1 MGVAAA
7 TFEVTRGRRW
17 RDFDWQLTLY
27 LVLLVGFGVVL
38 GVSAA
43 WNEGAAAAGVIPQPV
58 KTVVWA
64 AIGFILLVVA
74 ASVDY
79 HWLRTFA
86 VPIYLFVLGVL
97 VLTLVAGSE
106 LVGPQLSVTIGGLDF
121 QFSEIAKV
129 LMVVVLAAFLA
140 GRGERIGRLSTI
152 IGAGLLM
159 LLPTALVYR
168 QPDLGTALVFV
179 VILAGMLFVSG
190 ASIGWMALLTGV
202 AAALTP
208 IALASLADYQ
218 RARLFCFLDL
228 ASDPQGACY
237 QLIQS
242 LNAVGSGGWLGQGL
256 TAGHYNQLDYLPV
269 QTTDFI
275 FTIVAEELGLVGGLI
290 LLALFGLLLWRVALI
305 GWRARDGL
313 GRLVA
318 MGMGTMLLF
327 QVVVNI
333 GMVIGLLP
341 VTGIPLPLITYG
353 GSSTVSILFAMG
365 LVQSVRMHTHVETF

>member
-1 MGVAAA
+1 MGVAVT
-7 TFEVTRGRRW
+7 TFEVTPAARW

-27 LVLLVGFGVVL
+27 VVLLLGFGVIL

-43 WNEGAAAAGVIPQPV
+43 WNDGPSPPGVIPQPV
-58 KTVVWA
+58 KTVIWSG
-64 AIGFILLVVA
+64 IGFAVLAVA

-86 VPIYLFVLGVL
+86 VPIYLSTLGLL
-97 VLTLVAGSE
+97 VLNLLAGNE
-106 LVGPQLSVTIGGLDF
+106 VFGAQLSVTIGGLDF

-129 LMVVVLAAFLA
+129 LMVIVLAAFLA
-140 GRGERIGRLSTI
+140 GRGQGIGRLSTI
-152 IGAGLLM
+152 IGAGLLTV
-159 LLPTALVYR
+159 LPTALVLR

-179 VILAGMLFVSG
+179 AILGGMLFISG
-190 ASIGWMALLTGV
+190 ASIGWMALLGGV
-202 AAALTP
+202 TVALTP
-208 IALASLADYQ
+208 IALGALADYQ
-218 RARLFCFLDL
+218 LSRLTCFLDP
-228 ASDPQGACY
+228 AADPQGACY
-237 QLIQS
+237 QLVQA

-256 TAGHYNQLDYLPV
+256 TAGHANQLGFLPV

-275 FTIVAEELGLVGGLI
+275 FTIVAEELGLLGGFI
-290 LLALFGLLLWRVALI
+290 LLALFGLLLWRITII

-318 MGMGTMLLF
+318 MGLATMLLF

-353 GSSTVSILFAMG
+353 GSSTVSILFGMG
-365 LVQSVRMHTHVETF
+365 ILQSVRMHTRTETF

>member
-1 MGVAAA
+1 VGVAVT
-7 TFEVTRGRRW
+7 TFEVTPTARW

-27 LVLLVGFGVVL
+27 VILLLGFGVIL

-43 WNEGAAAAGVIPQPV
+43 WNDGPSPAGVIPQPV
-58 KTVVWA
+58 KTAIWSG
-64 AIGFILLVVA
+64 IGFAVLAVA

-86 VPIYLFVLGVL
+86 VPIYLITLGLL
-97 VLTLVAGSE
+97 VLNLLAGNE
-106 LVGPQLSVTIGGLDF
+106 VFGAQLSVTIGGLDF
-121 QFSEIAKV
+121 QFSEIGKV

-140 GRGERIGRLSTI
+140 GRGQGIGKLSTI
-152 IGAGLLM
+152 VGAGLLTV
-159 LLPTALVYR
+159 LPTALVLR

-179 VILAGMLFVSG
+179 AILGGMLFMSG
-190 ASIGWMALLTGV
+190 ASIGWMALLGGLTV
-202 AAALTP
+202 ALTP
-208 IALASLADYQ
+208 VALGALADYQ
-218 RARLFCFLDL
+218 LSRLTCFLDP
-228 ASDPQGACY
+228 AADPQGACY
-237 QLIQS
+237 QLVQA

-256 TAGHYNQLDYLPV
+256 TAGHANQLGFLPV

-275 FTIVAEELGLVGGLI
+275 FTIVAEELGLLGGLI
-290 LLALFGLLLWRVALI
+290 LLALFGLLLWRITII

-318 MGMGTMLLF
+318 MGLATMLLF

-353 GSSTVSILFAMG
+353 GSSTVSILFGMG
-365 LVQSVRMHTHVETF
+365 ILQSVRMHTRTETF

>member
-1 MGVAAA
+1 MGVAVT
-7 TFEVTRGRRW
+7 TFEVTPTARW

-27 LVLLVGFGVVL
+27 VVLLLGFGVIL

-43 WNEGAAAAGVIPQPV
+43 WNDGPSPPGVIPQPV
-58 KTVVWA
+58 KTVIWSGV
-64 AIGFILLVVA
+64 GFAVLAVA

-86 VPIYLFVLGVL
+86 IPIYLVTLGLL
-97 VLTLVAGSE
+97 VLNLLAGNE
-106 LVGPQLSVTIGGLDF
+106 VFGAQLSVTIGGLDF
-121 QFSEIAKV
+121 QFSEIGKV
-129 LMVVVLAAFLA
+129 LMVIVLAAFLA
-140 GRGERIGRLSTI
+140 GRGQGIGRLSTI
-152 IGAGLLM
+152 IGAGLLTV
-159 LLPTALVYR
+159 LPTALVLR

-179 VILAGMLFVSG
+179 AILGGMLFIGG
-190 ASIGWMALLTGV
+190 ASIGWMALLGGV
-202 AAALTP
+202 TVALTP
-208 IALASLADYQ
+208 IALGALADYQ
-218 RARLFCFLDL
+218 LSRLTCFLDP
-228 ASDPQGACY
+228 AVDPQGACY
-237 QLIQS
+237 QLVQA

-256 TAGHYNQLDYLPV
+256 TAGHANQLGFLPV

-275 FTIVAEELGLVGGLI
+275 FTIVAEELGLLGGLI
-290 LLALFGLLLWRVALI
+290 LLTLFGLLLWRITII

-318 MGMGTMLLF
+318 MGLATMLLF

-353 GSSTVSILFAMG
+353 GSSTVSILFG
-365 LVQSVRMHTHVETF
+365 LGILQSVRMHTRTETF

>member
-1 MGVAAA
+1 MGVAVS
-7 TFEVTRGRRW
+7 TIEVTAVRRW

-27 LVLLVGFGVVL
+27 LVLLIGFGIVL
-38 GVSAA
+38 GASAM
-43 WNEGAAAAGVIPQPV
+43 WNEAAAPGAVPQPV
-58 KTVVWA
+58 KTVIWT
-64 AIGFILLVVA
+64 ILGFSLMVVA

-86 VPIYLFVLGVL
+86 VPIYVFTLGLL
-97 VLTLVAGSE
+97 VVNL
-106 LVGPQLSVTIGGLDF
+106 LVGTSASGAQLSVTIGGLDF
-121 QFSEIAKV
+121 QFSEISKV

-140 GRGERIGRLSTI
+140 GRGQRIGRLSTI
-152 IGAGLLM
+152 VGAGLLTA
-159 LLPTALVYR
+159 LPTALVLR
-168 QPDLGTALVFV
+168 QPDLGTALVFIA
-179 VILAGMLFVSG
+179 ILGGMLFISG
-190 ASIGWMALLTGV
+190 ASIGWMALLLGV
-202 AAALTP
+202 AVALTP
-208 IALASLADYQ
+208 VALGRLADYQ
-218 RARLFCFLDL
+218 VARLLCFLDP
-228 ASDPQGACY
+228 AADPQGACY

-256 TAGHYNQLDYLPV
+256 TAGQANQLGFLPV

-290 LLALFGLLLWRVALI
+290 LLALFGLLLWRIAVI
-305 GWRARDGL
+305 GWQSRDGL

-318 MGMGTMLLF
+318 MGLATMLLF

-353 GSSTVSILFAMG
+353 GSSTVSILFGMG
-365 LVQSVRMHTHVETF
+365 IVQSVRMHTRVERF

>member
-1 MGVAAA
+1 VGVAVT
-7 TFEVTRGRRW
+7 TFEVVPTARW
-17 RDFDWQLTLY
+17 RDFDWHLTLY
-27 LVLLVGFGVVL
+27 VVLLLAFGVVL

-43 WNEGAAAAGVIPQPV
+43 WNDGPSPPGVIPQPV
-58 KTVVWA
+58 KTVIWSG
-64 AIGFILLVVA
+64 IGFAVLAVA

-86 VPIYLFVLGVL
+86 LPIYLITLGLL
-97 VLTLVAGSE
+97 VLNLLAGNQ
-106 LVGPQLSVTIGGLDF
+106 VFGAQLSVTIGGLDF
-121 QFSEIAKV
+121 QFSEIGKV
-129 LMVVVLAAFLA
+129 LMVIVLAAFLA
-140 GRGERIGRLSTI
+140 GRGQGIGRLSTI
-152 IGAGLLM
+152 IGAGLLTV
-159 LLPTALVYR
+159 LPTALVLR

-179 VILAGMLFVSG
+179 AILGGMLFISG
-190 ASIGWMALLTGV
+190 ASIGWMALLGGITIAG
-202 AAALTP
+202 TP
-208 IALASLADYQ
+208 IALGALADYQ
-218 RARLFCFLDL
+218 LSRLTCFLDP
-228 ASDPQGACY
+228 AADPQGACY
-237 QLIQS
+237 QLVQA

-256 TAGHYNQLDYLPV
+256 TAGHANQLGFLPV

-290 LLALFGLLLWRVALI
+290 LLALFGLLLWRITII

-318 MGMGTMLLF
+318 MGLATMLLF

-353 GSSTVSILFAMG
+353 GSSTVSILFGMG
-365 LVQSVRMHTHVETF
+365 ILQSVRMHTRTETF

>member
-1 MGVAAA
+1 MGVAV
-7 TFEVTRGRRW
+7 TTVEVTPTVRW

-27 LVLLVGFGVVL
+27 VVLLLGFGVIL

-43 WNEGAAAAGVIPQPV
+43 WNDGPSPPGVIPQPV
-58 KTVVWA
+58 RTVIWSG
-64 AIGFILLVVA
+64 IGFAVLAVA

-86 VPIYLFVLGVL
+86 IPIYLVTLGLL
-97 VLTLVAGSE
+97 VLNLLAGNE
-106 LVGPQLSVTIGGLDF
+106 VFGAQLSVTIGGLDF
-121 QFSEIAKV
+121 QFSEIGKV
-129 LMVVVLAAFLA
+129 LMVIVLAAFLA
-140 GRGERIGRLSTI
+140 GRGQDIGRLSTI
-152 IGAGLLM
+152 IGAGLLTV
-159 LLPTALVYR
+159 LPTVLVLR

-179 VILAGMLFVSG
+179 AILGGMLFISG
-190 ASIGWMALLTGV
+190 ASIGWMALLGGV
-202 AAALTP
+202 AVALTP
-208 IALASLADYQ
+208 IALGALADYQ
-218 RARLFCFLDL
+218 LSRLTCFLDP
-228 ASDPQGACY
+228 AADPQGACY
-237 QLIQS
+237 QLVQA

-256 TAGHYNQLDYLPV
+256 TAGHANQLGFLPV

-275 FTIVAEELGLVGGLI
+275 FTIVAEELGLLGGLI
-290 LLALFGLLLWRVALI
+290 LLTLFGLLLWRITII

-318 MGMGTMLLF
+318 MGLATMLLF

-353 GSSTVSILFAMG
+353 GSSTVSILFGMG
-365 LVQSVRMHTHVETF
+365 ILQSVRMHTRTETF